1 MLFEKTVLLN
11 NMLVSMEVL
20 IMDFRDWTILKV
32 LYEQKNIT
40 KTATLMHI
48 SQPALTKRLQQIEQN
63 FGVQIVHR
71 GRRGVHFTPQGE
83 YLVKCADEM
92 LNKLQDIND
101 HISNMDDKVTGTLR
115 IGSSFLF
122 SRIKLPILLKLFKD
136 KYPDVEFHVVTGWSE
151 QIYQVLVKQDVHI
164 GLIRGDYKWS
174 GGKRLLLHE
183 SLLLVSKKEIK
194 MEDLPKLP
202 RIDYKSDTKLKEMI
216 SSLHNIYYRNQL
228 TKLYLLSHYISILK
242 LVRQNRKFI

>member
-1 MLFEKTVLLN
+1 
-11 NMLVSMEVL
+11 
-20 IMDFRDWTILKV
+20 MDFRDWTILKV

-242 LVRQNRKFI
+242 LVRRNKKLT